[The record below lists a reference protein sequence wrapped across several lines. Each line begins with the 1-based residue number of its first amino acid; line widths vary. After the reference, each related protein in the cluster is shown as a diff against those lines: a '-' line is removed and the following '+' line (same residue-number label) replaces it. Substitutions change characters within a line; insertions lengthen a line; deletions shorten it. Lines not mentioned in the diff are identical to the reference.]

1 MILNYNADT
10 NKTDLK
16 KICINLFGGIIKMKK
31 KLLLLSA
38 LFVAL
43 LLSVS
48 NIQAQTKTTV
58 SDSALLYEITGKNL
72 KKPSYLFGTI
82 HLICQKDMFP
92 AEKLKSYLGQTEQLL
107 LEIDMDDQSVIQKA
121 VKVSMLAD
129 GKTIK
134 EYVKPEEYAKID
146 ELFKNYLGVS
156 FDNLQ
161 SFKPLISQTYLLTS
175 PKVLGCQP
183 PVVYDNFLAQTAA
196 AAKMPVIGLET
207 IEQQFAVIDS
217 QPLEKQLK
225 ALNEAAANPEKGFGE
240 FKTLYQIYLTQNSDA
255 IYNSLVSQMT
265 ADGYNLT
272 KFVDERNV
280 NWIPIIEKN
289 IRVTPSFIAVGGGH
303 LGGKKGVV
311 SLLRAKGY
319 KLKPIKL

>member
-1 MILNYNADT
+1 
-10 NKTDLK
+10 
-16 KICINLFGGIIKMKK
+16 MKK
-31 KLLLLSA
+31 KLLLLSV

-43 LLSVS
+43 LLTVS
-48 NIQAQTKTTV
+48 NVQAQTKTIA

-82 HLICQKDMFP
+82 HLICEKDMFP

-107 LEIDMDDQSVIQKA
+107 LEIDMDDQSVIQRA
-121 VKVSMLAD
+121 VKGSVLAD
-129 GKTIK
+129 GKTVK
-134 EYVKPEEYAKID
+134 DYVKPEEYAKLD
-146 ELFKNYLGVS
+146 ELYKNYLGIS

-161 SFKPLISQTYLLTS
+161 NFKPLISQTYLLTS

-183 PVVYDNFLAQTAA
+183 PVVYDNFLAQTAV

-207 IEQQFAVIDS
+207 IEQQFAAIDS
-217 QPLEKQLK
+217 QPLEKQIK

-240 FKTLYQIYLTQNSDA
+240 FKTLYRIYLTQNSDA
-255 IYNSLVSQMT
+255 IYDSVVSGMT
-265 ADGYNLT
+265 AEGYDLT
-272 KFVDERNV
+272 KFVDERNA

-289 IRVTPSFIAVGGGH
+289 IRAAPLFIAVGGGH

>member
-1 MILNYNADT
+1 
-10 NKTDLK
+10 
-16 KICINLFGGIIKMKK
+16 MKK
-31 KLLLLSA
+31 TLSLLSA
-38 LFVAL
+38 LLVAL
-43 LLSVS
+43 LLTVS
-48 NIQAQTKTTV
+48 SIHAQTKTTA

-82 HLICQKDMFP
+82 HLICEKDMFP
-92 AEKLKSYLGQTEQLL
+92 AEKLKSYINQTEQMM
-107 LEIDMDDQSVIQKA
+107 LEIDMDDQTVIQRA
-121 VKVSMLAD
+121 VKLSVLAD

-134 EYVKPEEYAKID
+134 DYVKPEEYARID
-146 ELFKNYLGVS
+146 ELFKKYLGVS

-217 QPLEKQLK
+217 QPLEKQIK

-240 FKTLYQIYLTQNSDA
+240 FKTLYQNYLTQNSDD
-255 IYNSLVSQMT
+255 IYNLLVSQMT
-265 ADGYNLT
+265 AEGYNLT

-289 IRVTPSFIAVGGGH
+289 IRLTPSFIAVGSGH

-311 SLLRAKGY
+311 NLLRAKGY
-319 KLKPIKL
+319 KLKPIRL

>member
-1 MILNYNADT
+1 
-10 NKTDLK
+10 
-16 KICINLFGGIIKMKK
+16 MKK
-31 KLLLLSA
+31 KLSLLSA
-38 LFVAL
+38 LLVAL
-43 LLSVS
+43 LLTVS
-48 NIQAQTKTTV
+48 SIHAQTKTTA

-82 HLICQKDMFP
+82 HLICEKDMFP

-107 LEIDMDDQSVIQKA
+107 LEIDMDDQTVIQRA
-121 VKVSMLAD
+121 VKLSVLAD

-134 EYVKPEEYAKID
+134 DYVKPEEYAKID
-146 ELFKNYLGVS
+146 EVFKKYLGVS

-183 PVVYDNFLAQTAA
+183 PVVYDNFLAQTAT

-217 QPLEKQLK
+217 QPLEKQIK
-225 ALNEAAANPEKGFGE
+225 ALSEAAANPEKGFGE
-240 FKTLYQIYLTQNSDA
+240 FKALYQNYLTQNSDD

-265 ADGYNLT
+265 AEGYNLT

-289 IRVTPSFIAVGGGH
+289 IRLTPSFIGVGSGH

-311 SLLRAKGY
+311 NLLRAKGY
-319 KLKPIKL
+319 KLKPIRL

>member
-1 MILNYNADT
+1 
-10 NKTDLK
+10 
-16 KICINLFGGIIKMKK
+16 MKK
-31 KLLLLSA
+31 KLSLLSA
-38 LFVAL
+38 LLVAL
-43 LLSVS
+43 LLTVS
-48 NIQAQTKTTV
+48 SIHAQTKTTV
-58 SDSALLYEITGKNL
+58 NDSALLYEITGKNL

-82 HLICQKDMFP
+82 HLICEKDMFP

-107 LEIDMDDQSVIQKA
+107 LEIDIDDQTVIQRA
-121 VKVSMLAD
+121 VKGSVLAN
-129 GKTIK
+129 GKTVK
-134 EYVKPEEYAKID
+134 DYVKPEEYAKID
-146 ELFKNYLGVS
+146 ELFKNYLGIS

-207 IEQQFAVIDS
+207 IEQQFAAIDS
-217 QPLEKQLK
+217 QPLEKQIK
-225 ALNEAAANPEKGFGE
+225 ALSEAAANPEKGFGE
-240 FKTLYQIYLTQNSDA
+240 FKTLYQNYLTQNSDD
-255 IYNSLVSQMT
+255 IYNLLVSQMT
-265 ADGYNLT
+265 AEGYNLT

-289 IRVTPSFIAVGGGH
+289 IRLTPSFIAVGSGH

-311 SLLRAKGY
+311 NLLRAKGY
-319 KLKPIKL
+319 KLKPIRL

>member
-1 MILNYNADT
+1 
-10 NKTDLK
+10 
-16 KICINLFGGIIKMKK
+16 MKK
-31 KLLLLSA
+31 KLSLLSA
-38 LFVAL
+38 LLVAL
-43 LLSVS
+43 LLTVS
-48 NIQAQTKTTV
+48 SIHAQTKTTA

-82 HLICQKDMFP
+82 HLICEKDMFP

-107 LEIDMDDQSVIQKA
+107 LEIDMDDQTVIQRA
-121 VKVSMLAD
+121 VKLSVLAD

-134 EYVKPEEYAKID
+134 DYVKPEEYAKID
-146 ELFKNYLGVS
+146 ELFKKYLGIS

-196 AAKMPVIGLET
+196 TAKMPVIGLET
-207 IEQQFAVIDS
+207 IEQQFAAIDS
-217 QPLEKQLK
+217 QPLEKQIK
-225 ALNEAAANPEKGFGE
+225 ALSEAAANPEKGFGE
-240 FKTLYQIYLTQNSDA
+240 FKTLYQNYLTQNSDD
-255 IYNSLVSQMT
+255 IYNLLVSQMT
-265 ADGYNLT
+265 AEGYNLT

-289 IRVTPSFIAVGGGH
+289 IRLTPSFIAVGSGH

-319 KLKPIKL
+319 KLKPIRL